1 MTTPSM
7 WRIVNKRK
15 PSDPELQILVD
26 GSRYRYAGLR
36 PISIGGRIQAF
47 LDDFTGVSDHQKM
60 QRLGLIKHEVVEPLP
75 SDGFDEWFDR
85 VWIEPILRTLHKK
98 LW

>member
-15 PSDPELQILVD
+15 PSDPELQLLVD
-26 GSRYRYAGLR
+26 ESRISSGL
-36 PISIGGRIQAF
+36 GGRIQAF